1 MWKWGSL
8 PAAPQSM
15 RAQVQRVL
23 CKKNPTCPLRCEIS
37 HHPLSPTT
45 GHSLPLPSLPISSS
59 SFPIPLKPFPHCTPE
74 MPPPGHSGAPCQ
86 EGLGVEQLG
95 GKPGEPN
102 WAAQSPSLPQD
113 PGSLCQTQPPT
124 LTVRLGSRQKQAVCL
139 HIPPP
144 QGRLGGWPLPPC
156 LPQLPKVSM
165 PFSSLCQGAPGISV
179 AGMKVSGRISLRTL
193 GAGWEGKRKTEL
205 GLQGLRGVAAE
216 PRRGQIGLRN
226 ISLKATCMP
235 LCT

>member
-144 QGRLGGWPLPPC
+144 PGEAGRLATPSMLAPTPKSLHAFFFSLPGSSWNFCGWDEGQWKDITPHIRGRMGG
-156 LPQLPKVSM
+156 KEEDRI
-165 PFSSLCQGAPGISV
+165 GA
-179 AGMKVSGRISLRTL
+179 SGTPWGGR
-193 GAGWEGKRKTEL
+193 
-205 GLQGLRGVAAE
+205 
-216 PRRGQIGLRN
+216 
-226 ISLKATCMP
+226 
-235 LCT
+235 